1 LNPIWLSMSVETKT
15 IEIDQLTKIYPTK
28 DSEILALDHVS
39 FDVFDQEFFCIVGPS
54 GCGKTTLL
62 KILAGLLAKSAGK
75 VILRGKI
82 VEGPQ
87 ENIGMVFQSPVLLK
101 WRTAL
106 RNVLLPAEVQKLDI
120 TTYTRNA
127 YALFELIGLKGF
139 ENKYPREL
147 SGGMQQRV
155 AIGRALI
162 YNPALLLM
170 DEPFG
175 ALDAITREEMSHE
188 LLRIWDKTRKT
199 IIFITH
205 NITEA
210 VFLGDRVAILT
221 PRPGRIARI
230 VDIDLPRPR
239 TPEVKLTP
247 RFSELSKEIY
257 DLISSMC
264 REKPPADQAFI
275 CEP

>member
-1 LNPIWLSMSVETKT
+1 
-15 IEIDQLTKIYPTK
+15 
-28 DSEILALDHVS
+28 
-39 FDVFDQEFFCIVGPS
+39 
-54 GCGKTTLL
+54 
-62 KILAGLLAKSAGK
+62 
-75 VILRGKI
+75 
-82 VEGPQ
+82 
-87 ENIGMVFQSPVLLK
+87 MVFQSPVLLK

-106 RNVLLPAEVQKLDI
+106 RNILLPVEVQKLDMA
-120 TTYTRNA
+120 A
-127 YALFELIGLKGF
+127 YNQKALALLDLIGLKGF

-188 LLRIWDKTRKT
+188 LLHIWDKTRKT
-199 IIFITH
+199 VIFITH

-221 PRPGRIARI
+221 PRPGKIARI
-230 VDIDLPRPR
+230 LPIDLPRPR
-239 TPEVKLTP
+239 TPEIKLTQ

-257 DLISSMC
+257 DLISALC
-264 REKPPADQAFI
+264 RDRTERSQPFAG
-275 CEP
+275 EP

>member
-1 LNPIWLSMSVETKT
+1 MAQETKT
-15 IEIDQLTKIYPTK
+15 IEIDGLTKIYQAK
-28 DSEILALDHVS
+28 KGEILALDHVT
-39 FDVFDQEFFCIVGPS
+39 FDVHDQEFFCIVGPS

-62 KILAGLLAKSAGK
+62 KILAGLLPKTSGR
-75 VILRGKI
+75 VILRGQT

-106 RNVLLPAEVQKLDI
+106 RNILLPVEVQKLDMA
-120 TTYTRNA
+120 A
-127 YALFELIGLKGF
+127 YNQKALALLDLVGLKGF
-139 ENKYPREL
+139 ENKFPREL

-188 LLRIWDKTRKT
+188 LLHIWDRTRKT
-199 IIFITH
+199 VIFITH

-221 PRPGRIARI
+221 PRPGKIARI
-230 VDIDLPRPR
+230 LPVDLPRPR
-239 TPEVKLTP
+239 TPDIRLTQ

-257 DLISSMC
+257 DLISALC
-264 REKPPADQAFI
+264 RDRTQCSQPFAG
-275 CEP
+275 EP

>member
-1 LNPIWLSMSVETKT
+1 MALETKT
-15 IEIDQLTKIYPTK
+15 IEVDGLTKTYK
-28 DSEILALDHVS
+28 AKESEILALDKIA
-39 FDVFDQEFFCIVGPS
+39 FDVYDQEFFCIVGPS

-62 KILAGLLAKSAGK
+62 KILAGLLSKTSGR
-75 VILRGKI
+75 VLLRGQM

-87 ENIGMVFQSPVLLK
+87 GDIGMVFQSPVLLK

-106 RNVLLPAEVQKLDI
+106 RNILLPVEVQKLDMAA
-120 TTYTRNA
+120 YTQK
-127 YALFELIGLKGF
+127 ALTLFDLIGLKGF

-210 VFLGDRVAILT
+210 VFLADRVAILT

-230 VDIDLPRPR
+230 LPIDLPRPR
-239 TPEVKLTP
+239 TPETKLTQ

-257 DLISSMC
+257 DLISGLC
-264 REKPPADQAFI
+264 RERTDPSQSYV

>member
-1 LNPIWLSMSVETKT
+1 LNPTPSSMAVETKT
-15 IEIDQLTKIYPTK
+15 IKIDQLTKIYQAK
-28 DSEILALDHVS
+28 EGEVLALDHVS
-39 FDVFDQEFFCIVGPS
+39 FDVFDQEFFCMVGPS

-62 KILAGLLAKSAGK
+62 KILAGLLPKSSGK
-75 VILRGKI
+75 VFLRDKI

-87 ENIGMVFQSPVLLK
+87 ENIGMVFQSPILLK

-106 RNVLLPAEVQKLDI
+106 QNVLLPAEVQKLDMA
-120 TTYTRNA
+120 TCTRNA
-127 YALFELIGLKGF
+127 YSLFELIGLKGF

-210 VFLGDRVAILT
+210 VFLGDRVAVLT

-239 TPEVKLTP
+239 TPELKLTP

-257 DLISSMC
+257 DLISSMR
-264 REKPPADQAFI
+264 REKPSSNQAFTG
-275 CEP
+275 EP